1 MKNLVFSAL
10 LLLPFLI
17 NAQTYEVTTTTRGS
31 NYSAYTGQGQST
43 STSTI
48 KVKQDPNEAYRKN
61 MEQMSTNFAQAIS
74 VAAKNGA
81 FATASEKCEDI
92 IPISIN
98 LNKYKY
104 IFINKISASKE
115 KEEVEM
121 KETILEELST
131 TNWVIL
137 DIDKE
142 IPEDL
147 KNNQNLGIYLFLDS
161 QNDGWPFKNVKF
173 SLTDYKGNIIHQRAV
188 RHDRSARFLS
198 KLTLK
203 SIKTHPHTFDPSLIE
218 KELLSNDEF
227 SNMTKADALKKLKE
241 AKEFLELNVI
251 SKEQYEELV
260 LKLKPILLV
269 N

>member
-1 MKNLVFSAL
+1 L
-10 LLLPFLI
+10 
-17 NAQTYEVTTTTRGS
+17 
-31 NYSAYTGQGQST
+31 
-43 STSTI
+43 
-48 KVKQDPNEAYRKN
+48 
-61 MEQMSTNFAQAIS
+61 
-74 VAAKNGA
+74 
-81 FATASEKCEDI
+81 
-92 IPISIN
+92 
-98 LNKYKY
+98 
-104 IFINKISASKE
+104 INKISASKQ
-115 KEEVEM
+115 KEVIEM
-121 KETILEELST
+121 KETVVKELSY

-147 KNNQNLGIYLFLDS
+147 KNNPNLGIYLYLDS

-188 RHDRSARFLS
+188 RHDRSAQFLS

-203 SIKTHPHTFDPSLIE
+203 SIKGHPHTFDPSLIE

-227 SNMTKADALKKLKE
+227 SNMNKSDALKKLKE
-241 AKEFLELNVI
+241 AKEFLELSVI

-260 LKLKPILLV
+260 LKLKPILLD

>member
-1 MKNLVFSAL
+1 MRNIL
-10 LLLPFLI
+10 LLLIIPFFSVG
-17 NAQTYEVTTTTRGS
+17 QTYEVKTTTRGP
-31 NYSAYTGQGQST
+31 NYSAYTGQGQTT

-48 KVKQDPNEAYRKN
+48 KVKQDPSEVYRKR
-61 MEQMSTNFAQAIS
+61 MKQMSDNFAQAIS

-81 FATASEKCEDI
+81 FKTASKKCEDI
-92 IPISIN
+92 IPINTN

-104 IFINKISASKE
+104 LLINKISASKQ
-115 KEEVEM
+115 KEVIEM
-121 KETILEELST
+121 KETVVKELSY

-147 KNNQNLGIYLFLDS
+147 KNNPNLGIYLYLDS

-188 RHDRSARFLS
+188 RHDRSAQFLS

-203 SIKTHPHTFDPSLIE
+203 SIKGHPHTFDPSLIE

-227 SNMTKADALKKLKE
+227 SNMNKSDALKKLKE
-241 AKEFLELNVI
+241 AKEFLELSVI

-260 LKLKPILLV
+260 LKLKPILLD